1 MIYLRRNAEKCY
13 WKIGMFK
20 QRDKSRRYD
29 EEQSVIR
36 CK

>member
-13 WKIGMFK
+13 WKIGMSK

-29 EEQSVIR
+29 EEQ
-36 CK
+36 